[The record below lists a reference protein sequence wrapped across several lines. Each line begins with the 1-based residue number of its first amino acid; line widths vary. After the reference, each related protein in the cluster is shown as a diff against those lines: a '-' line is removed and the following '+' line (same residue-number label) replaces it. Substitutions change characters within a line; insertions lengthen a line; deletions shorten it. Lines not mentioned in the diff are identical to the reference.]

1 MMTALRDL
9 WWLLTGKRMPGTKN
23 DPRLT
28 WLHEQ
33 TYQARRAAVEAEQET
48 TAEHA
53 RRNVLEDIYRGG
65 RRP

>member
-1 MMTALRDL
+1 MKALREL
-9 WWLLTGKRMPGTKN
+9 WRLLTGKRMPMTKT

-33 TYQARRAAVEAEQET
+33 TYQAKQAAVEAEQET
-48 TAEHA
+48 NAEHA
-53 RRNVLEDIYRGG
+53 RRNILEDIYRGG